1 MSSFCFWSICIRSA
15 SLVRSVPV
23 PAEGPLDVGHETVQ
37 STSESPHHN
46 TRNGCPAV
54 LYFRRVLPAYLW
66 PIDSH
71 LSSIPNLVG
80 RDTKSHPTAPP
91 LDLRSCESTPEFL
104 PSVISASALHTPGL
118 C

>member
-1 MSSFCFWSICIRSA
+1 MQSFCFWSICIRSA

-54 LYFRRVLPAYLW
+54 SYFRRVLPPTIYGQLTLTYPVFRIWRDETRSLILLTRRATLGLANW
-66 PIDSH
+66 L
-71 LSSIPNLVG
+71 LSSDV
-80 RDTKSHPTAPP
+80 RDLGA
-91 LDLRSCESTPEFL
+91 
-104 PSVISASALHTPGL
+104 
-118 C
+118 